1 MRCAA
6 EGPDHELVGFPPTAP
21 IPAVGSIARSPSLA
35 TGRSRLSGAAPMLRV
50 LRCFP
55 VAGSSNEHWLGS
67 IETDA
72 WQRTSRRRSP
82 APRLGSTWDLFSSS
96 FGGSRPSPIALF
108 WSFPLI
114 SRHQA
119 QVGYGRTPNRFA
131 FTSTASAE
139 AATLLV
145 ARPRP
150 RGDWIG
156 GWLPARQSGW
166 RRGLREGPRK
176 DHTRSSACNATRP
189 DLRLCVLCNLAVAPI
204 GDPAQRIK
212 TWGRSTNTGV
222 ARFATSNHR

>member
-55 VAGSSNEHWLGS
+55 VAASTIREWLGS
-67 IETDA
+67 IERDA

-82 APRLGSTWDLFSSS
+82 APRLGSTWDLFSAS

-145 ARPRP
+145 SRPRP
-150 RGDWIG
+150 RGVWIG
-156 GWLPARQSGW
+156 VWLPPPHSAC
-166 RRGLREGPRK
+166 RRALPPGPRT
-176 DHTRSSACNATRP
+176 H
-189 DLRLCVLCNLAVAPI
+189 LI
-204 GDPAQRIK
+204 
-212 TWGRSTNTGV
+212 
-222 ARFATSNHR
+222 